1 LSVSCRLVVF
11 RRREERRACQ
21 AVACDNLAFNRGA
34 AKSRKARSFRGQESL
49 TGVDE
54 ADGPVPQ
61 RVDDAFPLG
70 T

>member
-1 LSVSCRLVVF
+1 
-11 RRREERRACQ
+11 
-21 AVACDNLAFNRGA
+21 VACDNLAFNRGA